1 MNCREI
7 VLYIRSCQEN
17 DCFRRWCCTQSTGW
31 GGIAHSC
38 PRDAQDQAVC
48 SLFVATTM
56 CKIKSTQLTPGLPLG
71 ISPLHNGLHT
81 QQQHLG
87 TNSTGTTT
95 KRLQLGTLK
104 PP

>member
-1 MNCREI
+1 
-7 VLYIRSCQEN
+7 
-17 DCFRRWCCTQSTGW
+17 
-31 GGIAHSC
+31 
-38 PRDAQDQAVC
+38 
-48 SLFVATTM
+48 M

-81 QQQHLG
+81 QRQHLG

-104 PP
+104 PPRTDWNSFCSFVIQNQKQQQQKKEEN